1 MSDSHRILV
10 VDDDFATLDFLRSIL
25 ELSEGEF
32 EVLGVPSAEEGMLAL
47 RRANFNLLVADV
59 RLPGMSGLEMAR
71 KAREVSPGI
80 PVIMI
85 TGYDSPEAEAEA
97 ATLGV
102 VNYFSKPLD
111 AEDFLNAV
119 FEAVEGIHSLGI
131 ESMAGLDRLPAAR
144 VSVEVSRRLE
154 ALRADTGAQ
163 RVILATVSGEIL
175 ACSGSLEDEELQRL
189 VTSMAFSMDSG
200 FNLSDRLG
208 ANEPQTIQFLVGDET
223 DLYCANVNRE
233 HFLAI
238 FFDAQV
244 RRGRIGTVWVFTRRA
259 IGDLRLMLAES
270 PPQIRLDQSDMEPE
284 APAGSEI
291 ETTQTVTGLTE
302 PDLGEVVSPDLETEE
317 PESAGEEDPE
327 SQPVRPYESELPGE
341 KEIDDGIEH
350 AETYDE
356 VDQTLE
362 GDLSASE
369 ELQKQGQDAP
379 ALEALDLETLWDSFL
394 QEANQ
399 DESEGISFEE
409 AQKRGIISPDFNPED
424 E

>member
-25 ELSEGEF
+25 ELSEGDF

-97 ATLGV
+97 AALGV

-119 FEAVEGIHSLGI
+119 FEAVEGIHALGI
-131 ESMAGLDRLPAAR
+131 ESMVGMEQPPGAL

-154 ALRADTGAQ
+154 TLRADTGAQ
-163 RVILATVSGEIL
+163 RVILANLSGEIL
-175 ACSGSLEDEELQRL
+175 EISGSSEDEELQRL
-189 VTSMAFSMDSG
+189 VTSMAFSMDSS

-208 ANEPQTIQFLVGDET
+208 AGEPQTIQFLVGDES

-259 IGDLRLMLAES
+259 IGDLRTMLAEPQTQTADDQAEPGVES
-270 PPQIRLDQSDMEPE
+270 PVGTELETGPTVIEQLAPDIAEEVTPEPVEEETESIAEDEPE
-284 APAGSEI
+284 SHAVQSI
-291 ETTQTVTGLTE
+291 EPELPE
-302 PDLGEVVSPDLETEE
+302 ETEE
-317 PESAGEEDPE
+317 AAGF
-327 SQPVRPYESELPGE
+327 
-341 KEIDDGIEH
+341 EH
-350 AETYDE
+350 QDE
-356 VDQTLE
+356 VEAIDQVLN
-362 GDLSASE
+362 GDSGDSE
-369 ELQKQGQDAP
+369 EQVDQDTDAP
-379 ALEALDLETLWDSFL
+379 DFEDLDLDAFWDDIL
-394 QEANQ
+394 QGESL
-399 DESEGISFEE
+399 DESRGISFEE
-409 AQKRGIISPDFNPED
+409 ALRRGIISPDFNPED

>member
-25 ELSEGEF
+25 ELSEGDF

-71 KAREVSPGI
+71 KAREVNPGI

-97 ATLGV
+97 AALGV

-119 FEAVEGIHSLGI
+119 FDAVEGIHALGI
-131 ESMAGLDRLPAAR
+131 ESR
-144 VSVEVSRRLE
+144 VGVERPPGALVSDKVSRRLE
-154 ALRADTGAQ
+154 ALRTDTGAQ

-175 ACSGSLEDEELQRL
+175 ACLGSREDEELQRL
-189 VTSMAFSMDSG
+189 VTSMAFSMDSS
-200 FNLSDRLG
+200 FNLSDRMG
-208 ANEPQTIQFLVGDET
+208 TNEPQTIQFLVGDES

-238 FFDAQV
+238 FFDAQI
-244 RRGRIGTVWVFTRRA
+244 RRGRIGTVWVFARRA
-259 IGDLRLMLAES
+259 IGDLRLMLAQL
-270 PPQIRLDQSDMEPE
+270 PQQARGDQTDSETE
-284 APAGSEI
+284 APAGSELEI
-291 ETTQTVTGLTE
+291 GHEAAGPTVSE
-302 PDLGEVVSPDLETEE
+302 IAEVVSSDMAEEESESTGLDE
-317 PESAGEEDPE
+317 PELQQGE
-327 SQPVRPYESELPGE
+327 PVESELPVE
-341 KEIDDGIEH
+341 KETDSQIDHPE
-350 AETYDE
+350 ETE
-356 VDQTLE
+356 VVDQVMN
-362 GDLSASE
+362 GDIVDSE
-369 ELQKQGQDAP
+369 EHPIQDLDDQAR
-379 ALEALDLETLWDSFL
+379 EDLEMQAILDDVL
-394 QEANQ
+394 KEAGQ
-399 DESEGISFEE
+399 GESESISFEE
-409 AQKRGIISPDFNPED
+409 ALRRGIISPDFNTED

>member
-25 ELSEGEF
+25 ELSEGDF

-97 ATLGV
+97 AALGV

-119 FEAVEGIHSLGI
+119 FEAVEGIHALGI
-131 ESMAGLDRLPAAR
+131 ESMAGMEQPPGAL

-163 RVILATVSGEIL
+163 RVILATLSGEIL
-175 ACSGSLEDEELQRL
+175 ECSGSIEDEELQRL
-189 VTSMAFSMDSG
+189 VTSMAFSMDSS

-208 ANEPQTIQFLVGDET
+208 AGEPQTIQFLVGDES

-244 RRGRIGTVWVFTRRA
+244 RRGRIGTVWVFARRA
-259 IGDLRLMLAES
+259 IGDLRSMLAE
-270 PPQIRLDQSDMEPE
+270 PQPQTEDEQPEPE
-284 APAGSEI
+284 APVDSELETSPTAVEQAAPEIAGE
-291 ETTQTVTGLTE
+291 
-302 PDLGEVVSPDLETEE
+302 VSPDLVEEETESIAEDE
-317 PESAGEEDPE
+317 PEPPPVESFETELPEETEKSAGFEHQEEVEAIDQVTNDD
-327 SQPVRPYESELPGE
+327 SADLGE
-341 KEIDDGIEH
+341 Q
-350 AETYDE
+350 A
-356 VDQTLE
+356 DQ
-362 GDLSASE
+362 D
-369 ELQKQGQDAP
+369 KDAP
-379 ALEALDLETLWDSFL
+379 DFEDLDLDAIWDDVL
-394 QEANQ
+394 QGGSL
-399 DESEGISFEE
+399 DESKGISFEE
-409 AQKRGIISPDFNPED
+409 ALRRGIISPDFNPED

>member
-25 ELSEGEF
+25 ELSEGDF

-97 ATLGV
+97 AALGV

-119 FEAVEGIHSLGI
+119 FEAVEGIHALGI
-131 ESMAGLDRLPAAR
+131 ESMAGMEQPPGAL

-163 RVILATVSGEIL
+163 RVILATLSGEIL
-175 ACSGSLEDEELQRL
+175 ECSGSIEDEELQRL
-189 VTSMAFSMDSG
+189 VTSMAFSMDSS

-208 ANEPQTIQFLVGDET
+208 AGEPQTIQFLVGDES

-244 RRGRIGTVWVFTRRA
+244 RRGRIGTVWVFARRA
-259 IGDLRLMLAES
+259 IGDLRSMLAE
-270 PPQIRLDQSDMEPE
+270 PQPQTEDEQPEPE
-284 APAGSEI
+284 APVDSELETSPTAVEQTAPEIAGE
-291 ETTQTVTGLTE
+291 
-302 PDLGEVVSPDLETEE
+302 VSPDLVEEETESIAEDE
-317 PESAGEEDPE
+317 PEPPPVESFETELPEETEKSAGFEHQEEVEAIDQVTNDD
-327 SQPVRPYESELPGE
+327 SADLGE
-341 KEIDDGIEH
+341 Q
-350 AETYDE
+350 A
-356 VDQTLE
+356 DQ
-362 GDLSASE
+362 D
-369 ELQKQGQDAP
+369 KDAP
-379 ALEALDLETLWDSFL
+379 DFEDLDLDAIWDDVL
-394 QEANQ
+394 QGGSP
-399 DESEGISFEE
+399 DESKGISFEE
-409 AQKRGIISPDFNPED
+409 ALRRGIISPDFNPED

>member
-25 ELSEGEF
+25 ELSEGDF

-97 ATLGV
+97 AALGV

-119 FEAVEGIHSLGI
+119 FEAVEGIHALGI
-131 ESMAGLDRLPAAR
+131 ESMAGMEQPPGAL

-163 RVILATVSGEIL
+163 RVILATLSGEIL
-175 ACSGSLEDEELQRL
+175 ECSGSIEDEELQRL
-189 VTSMAFSMDSG
+189 VTSMAFSMDSS

-208 ANEPQTIQFLVGDET
+208 AGEPQTIQFLVGDES

-244 RRGRIGTVWVFTRRA
+244 RRGRIGTVWVFARRA
-259 IGDLRLMLAES
+259 IGDLRSMLAE
-270 PPQIRLDQSDMEPE
+270 PQPQTEDEQPEPE
-284 APAGSEI
+284 APVDSELETSPTAVGQIAPDIAGE
-291 ETTQTVTGLTE
+291 
-302 PDLGEVVSPDLETEE
+302 VSPDLVEEETESIAEDE
-317 PESAGEEDPE
+317 PEPPPVESFETELPEETEKSAGFEHQEEVEAIDQVTNDD
-327 SQPVRPYESELPGE
+327 SADLGE
-341 KEIDDGIEH
+341 QADQDKDGPDFE
-350 AETYDE
+350 D
-356 VDQTLE
+356 
-362 GDLSASE
+362 
-369 ELQKQGQDAP
+369 
-379 ALEALDLETLWDSFL
+379 LDLDAIWDDVL
-394 QEANQ
+394 QGGSP
-399 DESEGISFEE
+399 DESKGISFEE
-409 AQKRGIISPDFNPED
+409 ALRRGIISPDFNPED

>member
-25 ELSEGEF
+25 ELSEGDF

-47 RRANFNLLVADV
+47 RRANFKLLVADV

-97 ATLGV
+97 AALGV
-102 VNYFSKPLD
+102 VSYFSKPLD

-119 FEAVEGIHSLGI
+119 SEAVEGIHALGI
-131 ESMAGLDRLPAAR
+131 ESLEGMERPLGAI

-154 ALRADTGAQ
+154 TLRADTGAQ

-175 ACSGSLEDEELQRL
+175 ACSGSLADEELQRL
-189 VTSMAFSMDSG
+189 VTSMAFSMDSS

-208 ANEPQTIQFLVGDET
+208 AGEPQTIQFLVGDES

-259 IGDLRLMLAES
+259 IGDLRLLLAES
-270 PPQIRLDQSDMEPE
+270 PPQRGGDQSDLGVE
-284 APAGSEI
+284 APVVSES
-291 ETTQTVTGLTE
+291 ETSPTATGLTAVE
-302 PDLGEVVSPDLETEE
+302 IAEVVSSDLEEEE
-317 PESAGEEDPE
+317 PDNAGEDEPE
-327 SQPVRPYESELPGE
+327 LQPVRTVESELPREMETEVG
-341 KEIDDGIEH
+341 IDQPEDIE
-350 AETYDE
+350 A
-356 VDQTLE
+356 VDQVLN
-362 GDLSASE
+362 GDVDASE
-369 ELQKQGQDAP
+369 KYPGQVKDDP
-379 ALEALDLETLWDSFL
+379 AMEDLELETFWDNVL
-394 QEANQ
+394 HEENQ
-399 DESEGISFEE
+399 DESEGISYEE
-409 AQKRGIISPDFNPED
+409 ALKRGIISSDFSPED

>member
-25 ELSEGEF
+25 ELSEGDF

-97 ATLGV
+97 AALGV

-119 FEAVEGIHSLGI
+119 FEAVEGIHALGI
-131 ESMAGLDRLPAAR
+131 ESMAGMEQPPGAL

-163 RVILATVSGEIL
+163 RVILATLSGEIL
-175 ACSGSLEDEELQRL
+175 ECSGSIEDEELQRL
-189 VTSMAFSMDSG
+189 VTSMAFSMDSS

-208 ANEPQTIQFLVGDET
+208 AGEPQTIQFLVGDES

-233 HFLAI
+233 NFLAI

-244 RRGRIGTVWVFTRRA
+244 RRGRIGTVWVFARRA
-259 IGDLRLMLAES
+259 IGDLRSMLAE
-270 PPQIRLDQSDMEPE
+270 PQPQTEDEQPEPE
-284 APAGSEI
+284 APVDSELETSPTAVEQTAPEIAGE
-291 ETTQTVTGLTE
+291 
-302 PDLGEVVSPDLETEE
+302 VSPDLVEEETESIAEDE
-317 PESAGEEDPE
+317 PEPPPVESFETELPEETEKSAGFEHQEEVEAIDQVTNGD
-327 SQPVRPYESELPGE
+327 SADLGE
-341 KEIDDGIEH
+341 Q
-350 AETYDE
+350 A
-356 VDQTLE
+356 DQ
-362 GDLSASE
+362 D
-369 ELQKQGQDAP
+369 KDAP
-379 ALEALDLETLWDSFL
+379 DFEDLDLDAIWDDVL
-394 QEANQ
+394 QGGSL
-399 DESEGISFEE
+399 DESKGISFEE
-409 AQKRGIISPDFNPED
+409 ALRRGIISPDFNPED

>member
-25 ELSEGEF
+25 ELSEGDF

-97 ATLGV
+97 AALGV

-119 FEAVEGIHSLGI
+119 FEAVEGIHALGI
-131 ESMAGLDRLPAAR
+131 ESMAGMEQPPGAL

-163 RVILATVSGEIL
+163 RVILATLSGEIL
-175 ACSGSLEDEELQRL
+175 ECSGSIEDEELQRL
-189 VTSMAFSMDSG
+189 VTSMAFSMDSS

-208 ANEPQTIQFLVGDET
+208 AGEPQTIQFLVGDES

-244 RRGRIGTVWVFTRRA
+244 RRGRIGTVWVFARRA
-259 IGDLRLMLAES
+259 IGDLRSMLAE
-270 PPQIRLDQSDMEPE
+270 PQPQTEDEQPEPE
-284 APAGSEI
+284 APVDSELETSPTAVEQTAPEIAGDVPPDLVEEKTESIAEDEPEPPPVESF
-291 ETTQTVTGLTE
+291 ETELPEETEKSAGFEHQEEVEAIDQVTNDDSA
-302 PDLGEVVSPDLETEE
+302 DLGEQ
-317 PESAGEEDPE
+317 A
-327 SQPVRPYESELPGE
+327 
-341 KEIDDGIEH
+341 
-350 AETYDE
+350 
-356 VDQTLE
+356 DQ
-362 GDLSASE
+362 D
-369 ELQKQGQDAP
+369 KDAP
-379 ALEALDLETLWDSFL
+379 DFEDLDLDAIWDDVL
-394 QEANQ
+394 QGGSL
-399 DESEGISFEE
+399 DESKGISFEE
-409 AQKRGIISPDFNPED
+409 ALRRGIISPDFNPED

>member
-25 ELSEGEF
+25 ELSEGDF

-97 ATLGV
+97 AALGV

-119 FEAVEGIHSLGI
+119 FEAVEGIHALGI
-131 ESMAGLDRLPAAR
+131 ESLAGSDGLSAAR

-175 ACSGSLEDEELQRL
+175 ACSGSLEDEELQRM
-189 VTSMAFSMDSG
+189 VTSMAFSMDSN

-208 ANEPQTIQFLVGDET
+208 ADEPQTIQFLVGDET

-259 IGDLRLMLAES
+259 IGDLRSMLAES
-270 PPQIRLDQSDMEPE
+270 PPQTRGDRSDSEAE
-284 APAGSEI
+284 APAGSEL
-291 ETTQTVTGLTE
+291 EAAQTATGLTAPE
-302 PDLGEVVSPDLETEE
+302 MAEAVSLDLVAEEQESVSKDEL
-317 PESAGEEDPE
+317 E
-327 SQPVRPYESELPGE
+327 SQPVGP
-341 KEIDDGIEH
+341 
-350 AETYDE
+350 
-356 VDQTLE
+356 
-362 GDLSASE
+362 
-369 ELQKQGQDAP
+369 
-379 ALEALDLETLWDSFL
+379 
-394 QEANQ
+394 
-399 DESEGISFEE
+399 DESESISFEE
-409 AQKRGIISPDFNPED
+409 ALKRGIISPDFNPGD
-424 E
+424 G

>member
-25 ELSEGEF
+25 ELSEGDF

-97 ATLGV
+97 AALGV

-119 FEAVEGIHSLGI
+119 FEAVEGIHALGI
-131 ESMAGLDRLPAAR
+131 ESMAGMEQPPGAL
-144 VSVEVSRRLE
+144 VSIEVSRRLE
-154 ALRADTGAQ
+154 TLRADTGAQ
-163 RVILATVSGEIL
+163 RVLLATISGEIL
-175 ACSGSLEDEELQRL
+175 DCSGSIEDEELRRL
-189 VTSMAFSMDSG
+189 VTSMAFSMDSS

-208 ANEPQTIQFLVGDET
+208 AGEPQTIQFLVGDES

-259 IGDLRLMLAES
+259 IGDLRSMLAE
-270 PPQIRLDQSDMEPE
+270 PQPQSVVDQPEPE
-284 APAGSEI
+284 GEAPVGSE
-291 ETTQTVTGLTE
+291 
-302 PDLGEVVSPDLETEE
+302 LETSPSAVEQTAPEIAEEVFLDPEEEESERFPEDE
-317 PESAGEEDPE
+317 PESPPVESFETELPQETEKATGIEYQEEVGSIDQVSNGDSTDWGEEVE
-327 SQPVRPYESELPGE
+327 Q
-341 KEIDDGIEH
+341 
-350 AETYDE
+350 ET
-356 VDQTLE
+356 
-362 GDLSASE
+362 
-369 ELQKQGQDAP
+369 DAP
-379 ALEALDLETLWDSFL
+379 DFEDLDLETFWDDVL
-394 QEANQ
+394 QGESL
-399 DESEGISFEE
+399 DESRGISFEE
-409 AQKRGIISPDFNPED
+409 ALRRGIISPDFNPED

>member
-25 ELSEGEF
+25 ELSEGDF

-97 ATLGV
+97 ASLGV

-119 FEAVEGIHSLGI
+119 FEAVEGIHALGI
-131 ESMAGLDRLPAAR
+131 ESMVGMEQPHGAL

-154 ALRADTGAQ
+154 TLRADTGAQ
-163 RVILATVSGEIL
+163 RVILANLSGEIL
-175 ACSGSLEDEELQRL
+175 EISGSSEDEELQRL
-189 VTSMAFSMDSG
+189 VTSMAFSMDSS

-208 ANEPQTIQFLVGDET
+208 AGEPQTIQFLVGDES

-259 IGDLRLMLAES
+259 IGDLRTMLAE
-270 PPQIRLDQSDMEPE
+270 PR
-284 APAGSEI
+284 
-291 ETTQTVTGLTE
+291 TQTVDDQAELGVESPVGTELETGPTAIEQLA
-302 PDLGEVVSPDLETEE
+302 PDLAEEVTPEPVEEETESIAEDEPESHAAQSIEPELSEETEE
-317 PESAGEEDPE
+317 AAGFEH
-327 SQPVRPYESELPGE
+327 PGE
-341 KEIDDGIEH
+341 VEAIDQDLNGDSGDSE
-350 AETYDE
+350 EQ
-356 VDQTLE
+356 VDQDT
-362 GDLSASE
+362 
-369 ELQKQGQDAP
+369 DAP
-379 ALEALDLETLWDSFL
+379 DFEDLDLDAFWDDIL
-394 QEANQ
+394 QGESL
-399 DESEGISFEE
+399 DESRGISFEE
-409 AQKRGIISPDFNPED
+409 ALRRGIISPDFNPED